1 MKSVMAQR
9 ARVVC
14 MLLDMR
20 QKIYSNRVR
29 SNNKICYKYF
39 CLRCEKNHKLK
50 TNTDVRSS

>member
-39 CLRCEKNHKLK
+39 CL
-50 TNTDVRSS
+50 